1 MKTKNKNNN
10 IQPIRRSSRVTKKT
24 ATQENNVPTTITN
37 LNDSNTSFT
46 NMSDNAKSK
55 NKRKK
60 VLEINNNFHNNEI
73 EIPDNHSSDEPS
85 QKKLRS
91 ENPFSESI
99 QTNITNENQIVTETL
114 IYNTTQEETEEI
126 ENFTNPINLEGE
138 TNYFQFLENQ
148 KLTDES
154 DSHSDYN
161 KSDHEYESSSE
172 KEWRQNDELQSNLS
186 NESDDSVVF
195 NQETLSKDKGIP
207 LILVKILKICQETQS
222 DTKGLQQTID
232 SLEKTVTKQKE
243 EIQKLNDALKSFKGS
258 GNHINNVNWIEPYWR
273 YMIVDLFPE
282 NKYPSEEVLCETTWQ
297 VLTQRQPER
306 MRIMMQSG
314 QWDAFFRSTISSVLK
329 EKMSKY
335 RGDQVKKIKAALFDC
350 FPKKIPKFNSK
361 TDPNIISEFKK
372 SNDAKWCLRHLNSR
386 ISSANPTKYIDR
398 IVSSFTKDRSVTDSD
413 QLFSI
418 AVCRFMLDE
427 TVIGVTLDPERMD
440 SLMRGMKKSV

>member
-46 NMSDNAKSK
+46 NMSDNAKSR

-126 ENFTNPINLEGE
+126 ENFTNPVNLEGE

-148 KLTDES
+148 KLTDETN
-154 DSHSDYN
+154 YI
-161 KSDHEYESSSE
+161 
-172 KEWRQNDELQSNLS
+172 L
-186 NESDDSVVF
+186 
-195 NQETLSKDKGIP
+195 GIP

-222 DTKGLQQTID
+222 DTKGLRQTID

-282 NKYPSEEVLCETTWQ
+282 NKYPSEEVLCETARQ

-306 MRIMMQSG
+306 MRLMMQSG

-372 SNDAKWCLRHLNSR
+372 SNDA
-386 ISSANPTKYIDR
+386 SSY
-398 IVSSFTKDRSVTDSD
+398 F
-413 QLFSI
+413 
-418 AVCRFMLDE
+418 E
-427 TVIGVTLDPERMD
+427 
-440 SLMRGMKKSV
+440 

>member
-46 NMSDNAKSK
+46 NMSDNAKSR

-126 ENFTNPINLEGE
+126 ENFTNPVNLEGE

-186 NESDDSVVF
+186 NESDDSV
-195 NQETLSKDKGIP
+195 
-207 LILVKILKICQETQS
+207 
-222 DTKGLQQTID
+222 
-232 SLEKTVTKQKE
+232 
-243 EIQKLNDALKSFKGS
+243 
-258 GNHINNVNWIEPYWR
+258 PYWR

-282 NKYPSEEVLCETTWQ
+282 NKYPSEEVLCETARQ

-306 MRIMMQSG
+306 MRLMMQSG

-372 SNDAKWCLRHLNSR
+372 SNDA
-386 ISSANPTKYIDR
+386 SSY
-398 IVSSFTKDRSVTDSD
+398 F
-413 QLFSI
+413 
-418 AVCRFMLDE
+418 E
-427 TVIGVTLDPERMD
+427 
-440 SLMRGMKKSV
+440 